1 MKLIRKSVSNN
12 PKTSF
17 WATVIVILGVLNMA
31 ITEYGEAI
39 GLTPKTIAIIG
50 GVILALTL
58 VYNELKQRGIVKRS
72 PIKRLFNIQS
82 KDSIGGGGIKKPNG

>member
-1 MKLIRKSVSNN
+1 MKLRQSITNN

-39 GLTPKTIAIIG
+39 GLTPKTIAIIS

-58 VYNELKQRGIVKRS
+58 VYNELKQRGIIKRS
-72 PIKRLFNIQS
+72 FVAYLRDVGGELPTDDDHDPI
-82 KDSIGGGGIKKPNG
+82 